1 MDKDEIKVGQ
11 NFNIDSLLDEAI
23 SDNQSNEQFESN
35 RVKSDS
41 EIAREELFSAPLKID
56 MEQID
61 INLGLKPKKA
71 PKKVED
77 TQQIQEQQKIDL
89 DAASYNIYKME
100 EKASENNYKKVLSKL
115 VRNNDIKTESFKIK
129 DAEESVAFEGESEY
143 VDENAIKKAD
153 VVENSIADSS
163 VSVRVY
169 SPKLP

>member
-61 INLGLKPKKA
+61 INLGLKPFC
-71 PKKVED
+71 
-77 TQQIQEQQKIDL
+77 
-89 DAASYNIYKME
+89 SYF
-100 EKASENNYKKVLSKL
+100 
-115 VRNNDIKTESFKIK
+115 R
-129 DAEESVAFEGESEY
+129 
-143 VDENAIKKAD
+143 
-153 VVENSIADSS
+153 
-163 VSVRVY
+163 
-169 SPKLP
+169 